1 MGIKKEE
8 LFILIVDENTDS
20 QHRWTIREIF
30 LDILGY
36 NVVFNFAFDVP
47 AVILIQN
54 KGTILDSFF
63 CGPTKASSRLILF
76 TPSDD
81 DILRAAARDR
91 VIKVLPPDY
100 FKYTQQEPIC
110 PQDIA
115 LLAIEGKSSSQY
127 NIPEDS
133 NVASESDI
141 INNQPEFDPEAF
153 DFDNLLEQRFPRPR
167 TPEDELAVKHI
178 KRHLNHDFNL
188 FID

>member
-1 MGIKKEE
+1 M
-8 LFILIVDENTDS
+8 DENTDS
-20 QHRWTIREIF
+20 QHRWKIRDIF

-63 CGPTKASSRLILF
+63 SGPTKASSRLILF

-81 DILRAAARDR
+81 EILWAAARDR
-91 VIKVLPPDY
+91 VIQVLTPDN
-100 FKYTQQEPIC
+100 FKCTQQEPIC

-115 LLAIEGKSSSQY
+115 FLAIEGKSSSQY

-133 NVASESDI
+133 VVASESDI

-153 DFDNLLEQRFPRPR
+153 DLDNLLEQRFPRPR
-167 TPEDELAVKHI
+167 TREAQLAFEHY
-178 KRHLNHDFNL
+178 KRHLNHDLNL